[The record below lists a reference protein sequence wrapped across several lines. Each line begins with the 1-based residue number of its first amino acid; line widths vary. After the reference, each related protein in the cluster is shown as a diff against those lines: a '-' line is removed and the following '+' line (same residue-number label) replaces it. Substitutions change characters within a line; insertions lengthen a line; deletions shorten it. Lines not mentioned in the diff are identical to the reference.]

1 MAGRHLAV
9 SVVGAAAGAGGKS
22 CRTHSG
28 TGLCIDGT
36 GERNSAGGR
45 AGRRSATDGHDGKA
59 DDGFAS
65 RRTAGIGSV
74 DAGNG
79 ADSLGRGEH
88 LRGGNNLADGWGN
101 HDGFGLVESGD
112 YRECQRCRSRSGGGR
127 ERQCSGIC
135 DGDERPCI

>member
-1 MAGRHLAV
+1 M
-9 SVVGAAAGAGGKS
+9 SVVGAAASAGGKS

-36 GERNSAGGR
+36 GERNGAGR
-45 AGRRSATDGHDGKA
+45 STGRRSAADGYDGKA

-65 RRTAGIGSV
+65 RRTAGIWCM

-101 HDGFGLVESGD
+101 HDGFELVESGD